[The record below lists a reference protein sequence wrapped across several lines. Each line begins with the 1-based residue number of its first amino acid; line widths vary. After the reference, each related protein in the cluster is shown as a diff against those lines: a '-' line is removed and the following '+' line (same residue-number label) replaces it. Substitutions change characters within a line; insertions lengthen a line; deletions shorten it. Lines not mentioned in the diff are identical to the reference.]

1 MQLNK
6 KELEILED
14 IKLNLYELGVLLP
27 DMDHEIVTAAL
38 FAFKSFIRDSISKPH
53 EGEKK
58 NDA

>member
-14 IKLNLYELGVLLP
+14 IKMKLFEEGVFLH
-27 DMDHEIVTAAL
+27 DMDHEILTAAL
-38 FAFKSFIRDSISKPH
+38 FAFKGFITDSFLKPH
-53 EGEKK
+53 DGEKR